1 MKKVFIG
8 LLILAAG
15 AAIYFLLQ
23 KKDKHIT
30 GHGIQKEWIVGK
42 WKLDSILLPKDSS
55 DNFAAGLPG
64 IVAPDLMKYHYEFKK
79 EGAIFFSLGD
89 SLMKD
94 SSRYEWNKKDQLI
107 WKEYPADTSGDIF
120 NVSIL
125 NNDSFTVQSEDSTT
139 LLFTKLK

>member
-15 AAIYFLLQ
+15 AATLFLLQ

-55 DNFAAGLPG
+55 DNFAAGILG

-125 NNDSFTVQSEDSTT
+125 NKDSLTLQSEDSTT

>member
-8 LLILAAG
+8 LLILATG
-15 AAIYFLLQ
+15 AITFFLLQ
-23 KKDKHIT
+23 TKDKPVT
-30 GHGIQKEWIVGK
+30 GNNIQKEWIIGK

-55 DNFAAGLPG
+55 DNFAAGILG

-79 EGAIFFSLGD
+79 EGVISFSLGD

-94 SSRYEWNKKDQLI
+94 SSRYEWNKKDQLV
-107 WKEYPADTSGDIF
+107 WKEYPTDTSGDIF

-125 NNDSFTVQSEDSTT
+125 NNDSLTLQSEDSAT